1 MSLFIG
7 VNAEFPRM
15 DSEQMEEIFNRLR
28 EKKWVKIKNIGR
40 GFSTLWFA
48 RFKDEVNLEAA
59 LLLAEKEFNQC
70 SEPHAKPRLVIHAGH
85 NKPKII
91 VNPQ

>member
-7 VNAEFPRM
+7 VNAEFPRIE
-15 DSEQMEEIFNRLR
+15 SEQMEQIFNRLR

-48 RFKDEVNLEAA
+48 RFKDDVDFDTA
-59 LLLAEKEFNQC
+59 LLLAEKEFTQC
-70 SEPHAKPRLVIHAGH
+70 SEPYAKPKLVIHAGY
-85 NKPKII
+85 NKPKIL
-91 VNPQ
+91 V

>member
-7 VNAEFPRM
+7 VNAEFPRIEN
-15 DSEQMEEIFNRLR
+15 DHIEEIFNRLR

-40 GFSTLWFA
+40 GCSTLWFA
-48 RFKDEVNLEAA
+48 RFKDEVDLDTA
-59 LLLAEKEFNQC
+59 LLLAEKEFTQC
-70 SEPHAKPRLVIHAGH
+70 SEPYAKPKLVIHAGY

-91 VNPQ
+91 L